1 MNYFFQPSELPLSQ
15 CFRYPD
21 HVCLGYSLWANRDKK
36 GKFLIAYFL
45 CAYMPVYRVPYRLKF
60 STVSSHMIKC
70 LLTEFGGASGEN
82 IWLGVMKKG
91 PHCAQSVG
99 YDPEPNI
106 FQFSPSTQS
115 IRTQYF
121 GFVRQE
127 C

>member
-1 MNYFFQPSELPLSQ
+1 
-15 CFRYPD
+15 
-21 HVCLGYSLWANRDKK
+21 
-36 GKFLIAYFL
+36 
-45 CAYMPVYRVPYRLKF
+45 MPVYRVPYRLKF

-121 GFVRQE
+121 GFVR
-127 C
+127 